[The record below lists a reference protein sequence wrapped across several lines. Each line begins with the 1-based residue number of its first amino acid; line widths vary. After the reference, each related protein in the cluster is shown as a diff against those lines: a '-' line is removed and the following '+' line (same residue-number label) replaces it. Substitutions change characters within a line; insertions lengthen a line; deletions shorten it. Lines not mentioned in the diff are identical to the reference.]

1 VTLRSAWCKY
11 KDYKTLFDF
20 WQEQEI
26 CLFSRVFQGALGL
39 TQSSVLCILRYYF
52 NGKMQQG
59 HEYDHSPQ
67 SSAEVKKVSSYVSAL
82 PYALNGTVLNYA
94 KGRV

>member
-1 VTLRSAWCKY
+1 
-11 KDYKTLFDF
+11 
-20 WQEQEI
+20 
-26 CLFSRVFQGALGL
+26 
-39 TQSSVLCILRYYF
+39 
-52 NGKMQQG
+52 MQQG